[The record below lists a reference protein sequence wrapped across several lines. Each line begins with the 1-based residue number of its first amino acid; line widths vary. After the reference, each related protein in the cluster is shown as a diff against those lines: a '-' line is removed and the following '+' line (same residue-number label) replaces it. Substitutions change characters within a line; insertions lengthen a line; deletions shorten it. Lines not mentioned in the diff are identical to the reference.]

1 MLKKIPVQH
10 CRLGMFLHALEG
22 SWLEHPFWKTR
33 FVLREPADLA
43 KLKASAVRDCVID
56 TSKGLDVLPEGEASS
71 DAAPAKLP
79 AVPRGAEAA
88 AAPIAPASPATPPTL
103 AALRP
108 HEPPPPTHT
117 LAEETVR
124 AAALVNQSREA
135 VLSMYHEARM
145 GRALSTGPT
154 LDLVNDI
161 TESVHRNPGA
171 MVSLVRLK
179 SHDDYSYMHSVAVC
193 ALMIALARQLGL
205 DEAQTREAGVA
216 GMMHDMGKALMP
228 LEILNKP
235 GKLTDAEYNIIRTH
249 PSRGHELLVGGDAS
263 EGVRDV
269 CLHHHERPDGA
280 GYPQGLHDEHISL
293 LAKMGAVCDVYDAIT
308 SNRPYK
314 AGWDP
319 AESLRKMASWRK
331 GQFDEQ
337 VFTAFV
343 RSLGIFPTGSLVRL
357 ASDRLG
363 IVLDQNPGHTLNP
376 VVKVFFDAA
385 KGVAIAPVLLD
396 LSTAGGS
403 DRIVGQ
409 ESNAK
414 WNFPNLDAMWAGAE
428 ATASLQRKG

>member
-1 MLKKIPVQH
+1 MLKKIPVQQV
-10 CRLGMFLHALEG
+10 RLGMFLHALEG
-22 SWLEHPFWKTR
+22 AWLDNPFWTLR
-33 FVLREPADLA
+33 FVLRDPADLA
-43 KLKASAVRDCVID
+43 KLKASKVRECVID
-56 TSKGLDVLPEGEASS
+56 TSKGLDVLPEAPPAEEAPPPPVVDLPS
-71 DAAPAKLP
+71 P
-79 AVPRGAEAA
+79 AVAA
-88 AAPIAPASPATPPTL
+88 AVPAPTV

-108 HEPPPPTHT
+108 YEPPAPTHS

-135 VLSMYHEARM
+135 VLSMYNEARM
-145 GRALSTGPT
+145 GRALSTGQT

-161 TESVHRNPGA
+161 TASVHRNPGA

-205 DEAQTREAGVA
+205 TEAQTREAGVA

-235 GKLTDAEYNIIRTH
+235 GKLTDAEYAIMRTH
-249 PSRGHELLVGGDAS
+249 PSRGHELLIGGDAS

-280 GYPQGLHDEHISL
+280 GYPKGLKDEQISL

-319 AESLRKMASWRK
+319 AESLSKMAAWRK

-337 VFTAFV
+337 VFSAFV
-343 RSLGIFPTGSLVRL
+343 RSLGIYPTGSLVRL
-357 ASDRLG
+357 ASNRLG
-363 IVLDQNPGHTLNP
+363 IVLDQTPGHSLTP
-376 VVKVFFDAA
+376 IVKVFFDAA
-385 KGVAIAPVLLD
+385 KGVALAPVLLD
-396 LSTAGGS
+396 LSASGAN
-403 DRIVGQ
+403 DRIIGQ

-428 ATASLQRKG
+428 AAASMQHKA